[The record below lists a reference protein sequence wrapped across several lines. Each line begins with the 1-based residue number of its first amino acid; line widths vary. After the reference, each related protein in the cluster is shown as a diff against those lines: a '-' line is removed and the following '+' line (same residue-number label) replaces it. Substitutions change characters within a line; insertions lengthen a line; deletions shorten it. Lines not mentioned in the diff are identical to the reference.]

1 MKIVIFRNIYHNLYY
16 TQNNQILSFKYEK
29 NCNKW
34 YKIKIVSLLPF
45 PFLQPLMSV

>member
-29 NCNKW
+29 K
-34 YKIKIVSLLPF
+34 KIVTNGIKLR
-45 PFLQPLMSV
+45 